1 MLNAFIPS
9 WSVNWITWLWPL
21 CYLWFLTKWLPEM
34 ASLVLCSPSRILSF
48 FFFFF
53 LMDFFAYFFMPKWG
67 NLKYS
72 NWNVKLNNS
81 WKQHFCAA
89 KSSVRSATCDKLQ
102 WGVSE
107 RSLTPHEA
115 VHESGPDFT
124 LHKIIVLIYEKQKC
138 V

>member
-1 MLNAFIPS
+1 MHSYLLGVLIGLLDCDLYATYGS
-9 WSVNWITWLWPL
+9 WQSDCQKWPRL
-21 CYLWFLTKWLPEM
+21 SSALHPEFFLF
-34 ASLVLCSPSRILSF
+34 S
-48 FFFFF
+48 FFF
-53 LMDFFAYFFMPKWG
+53 LMDFFANFFMPKWG